1 MTKVSR
7 FKLDSEKLSL
17 IFNNFWSAIALLDDK
32 RQIKDFFQSLLT
44 HTEMEML
51 SKRIQIAKMLL
62 NGNSYEQIKHK
73 VKVTDSTIARIN
85 NLLAID
91 NNGLE
96 PVVKKLKK
104 IEEDLEKERMSTVPN
119 LKKRYPTYFLPEIV
133 LETVIKK
140 SKHIIK
146 KKSAKKII

>member
-104 IEEDLEKERMSTVPN
+104 IEEDLEKERMSIVPN
-119 LKKRYPTYFLPEIV
+119 LKKKYPTYFLPEIV
-133 LETVIKK
+133 LDTLIKK

-146 KKSAKKII
+146 KKSAKKIL

>member
-7 FKLDSEKLSL
+7 FRLDSEKLSL

-62 NGNSYEQIKHK
+62 SGNSYEQIKHK

-96 PVVKKLKK
+96 MVVKKLKK

-119 LKKRYPTYFLPEIV
+119 LKKKYPTYFLPEIV
-133 LETVIKK
+133 LDAVIKK